1 MTPPTLTTPRL
12 ILRPHRLDD
21 FDAYAAM
28 WAEPAVVR
36 FIGGQGFSREVAWNR
51 FLRHPGLWQFL
62 GFGHFA
68 VEERATGAFIGEAGF
83 HDFRR
88 ALSPSL
94 EGTMEAGWVFAG
106 AAHGKGYARE
116 AMTAVL
122 GWADAHHPTRR
133 LTAMIEESHAASLHI
148 AGTLGFT
155 RFAGASYGGRDMV
168 LLERQRD
175 GAGETAPPR

>member
-12 ILRPHRLDD
+12 ILRPHRVED

-36 FIGGQGFSREVAWNR
+36 FIGGEPFTREAAWHR
-51 FLRHPGLWQFL
+51 FLRHPGLWHFL

-68 VEERATGAFIGEAGF
+68 IEERASGAFVGEAGF

-88 ALSPSL
+88 PISPSL
-94 EGTMEAGWVFAG
+94 EGTLEAGWVFAG

-116 AMTAVL
+116 AMTAAL
-122 GWADAHHPTRR
+122 GWADTHHAGRR
-133 LTAMIEESHAASLHI
+133 ITAMIEESHAASLHV

-155 RFAGASYGGRDMV
+155 RVAGASYGGRDMV
-168 LLERQRD
+168 LLER
-175 GAGETAPPR
+175 TAPLAVSG